1 MQVVRKSF
9 LPSRK
14 PCAQPGKTRW
24 PSSNRRP
31 CKHSQ
36 RFPTRLNEVR
46 TTQALVRPGR
56 MAGENPARRGC
67 QSTDSW
73 AWLVALLSPMNQSP
87 GGKASSDET
96 MKIPIINP
104 LPGPCPYAKP
114 RLTKN
119 DNGSSNCQ
127 ECQKVV
133 HDLRGKSLIFISE
146 FVANNPYSCI
156 KMGGIPKVKKPVRIP
171 CKSAEK
177 GSDHYVVA

>member
-1 MQVVRKSF
+1 MPVVRKSF

-36 RFPTRLNEVR
+36 RSPTRLNEVR

-56 MAGENPARRGC
+56 MAGENPAHRGSHSPGDL
-67 QSTDSW
+67 Q
-73 AWLVALLSPMNQSP
+73 AWLVALLSPMNQSR
-87 GGKASSDET
+87 GGKASLVET
-96 MKIPIINP
+96 MQIPMINP
-104 LPGPCPYAKP
+104 LPGPCPFAKP
-114 RLTKN
+114 RMTNN

-177 GSDHYVVA
+177 GQATRW